1 MTISAQ
7 EYLFY
12 SNIIFAVFAFI
23 GGACIGSFLNV
34 VILRVPKGLS
44 VVKPPSTCVCK
55 KRIKPYDNIPIL
67 SWFILR
73 GKARCCGAKIS
84 FRYPFI
90 ELLTALLFLA
100 CYLLLDSPVSY
111 VMMFFTALMIVV
123 SFIDIDTLELPDF
136 LTAGGALIGFILSVA
151 IPQIHDADI
160 ENAPFLLSAFKSGIS
175 SFAGIT
181 VGVGLCYVIR
191 YIGEV
196 VFNREAMGEGDVI
209 LMGLIG
215 AFCGWQGAVFAI
227 LGGSFFGSI
236 LILPLIPILKRQKK
250 DLMIAFGPV
259 LALGALLYVLV
270 FKDFVANYVENVQRI
285 FQL

>member
-1 MTISAQ
+1 MTLSPQ

-34 VILRVPKGLS
+34 VILRVPKGIS
-44 VVKPPSTCVCK
+44 VVKPPSSCICK

-84 FRYPFI
+84 FRYPAI

-100 CYLLLDSPVSY
+100 CYLLLDSPVCY
-111 VMMFFTALMIVV
+111 VMMFFTALMVVV

-136 LTAGGALIGFILSVA
+136 LTAGGALIGFILSIA
-151 IPQIHDADI
+151 IPQIHDAYI

-175 SFAGIT
+175 SFAGII
-181 VGVGLCYVIR
+181 VGVGLCYTIR

-196 VFNREAMGEGDVI
+196 IFNREAMGEGDVI
-209 LMGLIG
+209 LMALIG
-215 AFCGWQGAVFAI
+215 AFCGWQGAIFAI

-250 DLMIAFGPV
+250 DLMIPFGPV

-270 FKDFVANYVENVQRI
+270 FKDFAAAYVENVQRI